1 MFRYRDSGATESI
14 GLGDLLHGLHG
25 HRGGFHRHHFGRRF
39 GRRFGRGGGRG
50 NIKFEILAVIAEQPR
65 HGYDVML
72 ELEKRR
78 GGFRP
83 SPGSI
88 YPALQMLEEG
98 GFISARDVEGK
109 RVFEI
114 TESGRAALAEHVV
127 HGGFERDEVEEA
139 ERDLF
144 IGGATSLRALVEA
157 AKQVARLGN
166 PPVIKAT
173 IDILDKARR
182 DIYKLLA
189 DVE

>member
-1 MFRYRDSGATESI
+1 MFRHKHVDAADSI
-14 GLGDLLHGLHG
+14 GFGLLFHGA
-25 HRGGFHRHHFGRRF
+25 GGPLHRHHFGRHF
-39 GRRFGRGGGRG
+39 GRRHGRGAGRG

-98 GFISARDVEGK
+98 GFIAGRDVDGK

-114 TESGRAALAEHVV
+114 TEAGRAALAEHVER
-127 HGGFERDEVEEA
+127 GGFDRDEDEDA
-139 ERDLF
+139 ARDIF
-144 IGGATSLRALVEA
+144 IGGATSLRALIEA

-166 PPVIKAT
+166 PRVIKDT
-173 IDILDKARR
+173 TDILDKARR

-189 DVE
+189 DGE